1 MLLKCLLPTIINTV
15 NTYIMFSAIVRKNI
29 IAKNMRQRNTVSN
42 PFTICINRHAP
53 LILSI
58 IKNQFLNGIVSFN
71 EEKTMTKK
79 GLLLKERIGS
89 VWGIC
94 SFL

>member
-15 NTYIMFSAIVRKNI
+15 NTYIMFSAIVGKN
-29 IAKNMRQRNTVSN
+29 IAKNMRQQNTVSN

-58 IKNQFLNGIVSFN
+58 VKNQFLNGIVSFN
-71 EEKTMTKK
+71 EEKTMAKK

-89 VWGIC
+89 
-94 SFL
+94 L